1 MQELEQSIERFVQSH
16 GHSTAPPPT
25 SLSPASFSSP
35 GPHHGLLNPA
45 PPPTKSPSFQ
55 DAHGYGGHVG
65 HALRSPVPLFSDP
78 YSGYPSPPP
87 EGDSRHINKKYTTEE
102 GDFIIYALHDK
113 KQKWLSI
120 TKDFAQLFGRTPERS
135 MQGLQAWYYRMNQK
149 VPVWDDQGY
158 LVFDN
163 DDDEEPRTVA
173 IKCRDKDRG
182 DLPLLEPLGLSQR
195 YPERLMAYSWA
206 DAESKHQARDWADKR
221 MWQYRQ
227 RRERKRKRDAR
238 KPKL

>member
-206 DAESKHQARDWADKR
+206 DAESKHQARDWGEYSQCTQCHTNDS
-221 MWQYRQ
+221 Y
-227 RRERKRKRDAR
+227 
-238 KPKL
+238 